1 MIKAPKWCSNAVPS
15 RAGWLD
21 PHTGEVLKVQ
31 NFSKEQ
37 IAEWKRS
44 KDPAPV
50 KVEPEVVEVQKDTPY
65 IYDIK
70 VSKD

>member
-21 PHTGEVLKVQ
+21 PYTGEVLKMQ

-37 IAEWKRS
+37 LAEWHES
-44 KDPAPV
+44 KNPATV
-50 KVEPEVVEVQKDTPY
+50 KPKPAPY
-65 IYDIK
+65 IYDIE
-70 VSKD
+70 DLEE